1 MAAKSTRKSP
11 DPKDKNPQPDEK
23 AADES
28 APKSSKGGWR
38 KWSLWGLPLAGAGV
52 MFAAGIIFWGGFN
65 TAMEATN
72 TLGFCISCH
81 EMENTVYQEYKPT
94 IHYQNR
100 TGVRATCSDCH
111 VPDPWFHKVVRKVE
125 ATRELYHKAL
135 GTIDTPAKFE
145 AKRLT
150 LAKRV
155 WDSMKKTD
163 SRECRNC
170 HNFQSMNP
178 EFQRPRARQ
187 QHMKAF
193 ETGQTCIDC
202 HKGIAHGDVRKLLTE
217 EELEELE
224 KPIVAHIRPIP
235 PSFIEGM
242 KRAEER
248 EAKEAAEEEAAKKAA
263 AEALREQ
270 IEARAKEIAAKEI
283 AAQAAKGAGQAGAA
297 APAAP
302 ASAEAAPGPS
312 SGIDWSGVE
321 AKTVTLFYP
330 GQASFEWVLTG
341 RDHGGA
347 RAFKTGD
354 RCAFCHIKE
363 LDDMGAKMVSGE
375 KVEPTPIPG
384 KRGHIDVSVQAA
396 HDDENVYF
404 RFSWKDAPHKPAP
417 FVDGGKMDP
426 ENQTKLAVMIAGT
439 EIEHAELAGCWI
451 TCHGDSRYMPDHP
464 TAEDIAAAPEAAER
478 LDLADGMTKYLAE
491 SRTKI
496 EVRGRR
502 GKKRGG
508 WNKLKTKEEVDQLAE
523 AGTFMDLIRY
533 RSGGD
538 PENSMVLEERTVD
551 GGAEVT
557 AEGKL
562 TGGTWTVVMS
572 RALKPDT
579 AGDINIEPGK
589 LYTIG
594 IAIHDNYTSARF
606 HHVSLEYSF
615 GLDNAEAEINAVKK

>member
-11 DPKDKNPQPDEK
+11 TSKSKPSDEK
-23 AADES
+23 ATD
-28 APKSSKGGWR
+28 SKRTGWR
-38 KWSLWGLPLAGAGV
+38 KWSLWGLPIAGAAA
-52 MFAAGIIFWGGFN
+52 MFAAGIVFWGGFN

-111 VPDPWFHKVVRKVE
+111 VPDPWIHKVVRKIE
-125 ATRELYHKAL
+125 ASRELYHKAL
-135 GTIDTPAKFE
+135 GSIDTPAKFE

-155 WDSMKKTD
+155 WASMKKTD

-178 EFQRPRARQ
+178 EFQRPRARK
-187 QHMKAF
+187 QHLKAF

-248 EAKEAAEEEAAKKAA
+248 EAKAAADEEASRKAA
-263 AEALREQ
+263 AESLKAQ
-270 IEARAKEIAAKEI
+270 IDARAKEIAAKEI
-283 AAQAAKGAGQAGAA
+283 AALAAKASEKPPVAA
-297 APAAP
+297 APAA
-302 ASAEAAPGPS
+302 ASAAAGSGAS
-312 SGIDWSGVE
+312 SSIDWNGVE

-330 GQASFEWVLTG
+330 GQASFEWIQTG
-341 RDHGGA
+341 KDHGGA

-354 RCAFCHIKE
+354 RCAFCHIEE
-363 LDDMGAKMVSGE
+363 LKDMGAKIVTGE
-375 KVEPTPIPG
+375 KVEPTPIAG
-384 KRGHIDVSVQAA
+384 KRGHVDVSVQVA

-404 RFSWKDAPHKPAP
+404 RFSWQNAPHTPVP

-426 ENQTKLAVMIAGT
+426 EHQIKLAVMIAGT
-439 EIEHAELAGCWI
+439 EIEHAELAGCWV
-451 TCHGDSRYMPDHP
+451 TCHADSRYMPDHP
-464 TAEDIAAAPEAAER
+464 SADDIAAAADAAGR
-478 LDLADGMTKYLAE
+478 LDLAEGMTKYLVE
-491 SRTKI
+491 SRTKV

-508 WNKLKTKEEVDQLAE
+508 WDKLKAKEEVDQLAE

-538 PENSMVLEERTVD
+538 PENGMILAERTLK
-551 GGAEVT
+551 GGAKVA
-557 AEGKL
+557 AEGGL
-562 TGGTWTVVMS
+562 SGDTWTVVLS
-572 RALKPDT
+572 RSLKSDSP
-579 AGDINIEPGK
+579 GDVSIEPGK

-594 IAIHDNYTSARF
+594 IAIHDDYTSARF